1 MFLVR
6 AAALIVAT
14 TLGFHTLAAMIG
26 HTSDVV
32 RVLYIGNSLTVA
44 HDIPALVSAFGA
56 SRGEKITSRVV
67 AFGNYSLEDHW
78 HRGDASRA
86 IAGGGWSIVVL
97 QQGPSAL
104 PESQVL
110 LRAYTRRFD
119 EQIGRIG
126 AKTAL
131 YMVWPSADRPADFD
145 GVIRSY
151 AAAAQDVGALLLPV
165 GEAWRAAWRRDPGL
179 ELYGA
184 DRFHPSPLGAYLA
197 ALVMYQQFSSRSPI
211 GLPSTIERILVPP
224 GRAALLQ
231 EAAAEANARLAR

>member
-1 MFLVR
+1 LLR

-14 TLGFHTLAAMIG
+14 TFGVHMLAAAIG
-26 HTSDVV
+26 QTPDAV

-44 HDIPALVSAFGA
+44 HDIPALVGALGA

-78 HRGDASRA
+78 NRGDASRA

-104 PESQVL
+104 PESQLL
-110 LRAYTRRFD
+110 LRAYTRRFG

-131 YMVWPSADRPADFD
+131 YMVWPSADRPEDFD
-145 GVIRSY
+145 GVARSY

-165 GEAWRAAWRRDPGL
+165 GEAWRAAWRRDQGL

-197 ALVMYQQFSSRSPI
+197 ALVMYQQFSGRSPI

>member
-1 MFLVR
+1 LVR
-6 AAALIVAT
+6 AAALILAT
-14 TLGFHTLAAMIG
+14 AFGFHTLAAAIG
-26 HTSDVV
+26 QTPNVV

-44 HDIPALVSAFGA
+44 HDIPALVGALAA
-56 SRGEKITSRVV
+56 SRGLEINSRVV

-78 HRGDASRA
+78 NRGDASRA
-86 IAGGGWSIVVL
+86 IAEGGWSIVVL

-110 LRAYTRRFD
+110 LRAYTRRFNQ
-119 EQIGRIG
+119 QIGRIG

-131 YMVWPSADRPADFD
+131 YMVWPSADRRTDFD

-151 AAAAQDVGALLLPV
+151 AAAAHEVGALLLPV
-165 GEAWRAAWRRDPGL
+165 GEAWRAAWRRDEQL

-197 ALVMYQQFSSRSPI
+197 ALVIYQQFSGRSPI
-211 GLPSTIERILVPP
+211 GLPSTIDSIFVPP
-224 GRAALLQ
+224 SRAALLQ
-231 EAAAEANARLAR
+231 QAAAEANARFGR